1 MPADKQTFGW
11 KVGDTVA
18 YTYRS
23 AKHPKGKVTAV
34 HPGTTRK
41 TAAVTIE
48 PAPAYRFGEGKITRH
63 VDKIKHGTLTAA
75 DRKPAKQKAK

>member
-1 MPADKQTFGW
+1 MADKKQAFGW
-11 KVGDTVA
+11 KVGDTAA

-41 TAAVTIE
+41 TATVTIE
-48 PAPAYRFGEGKITRH
+48 PAPAYRFGEGRITRH
-63 VDKIKHGTLTAA
+63 MDKIRHASLTAA
-75 DRKPAKQKAK
+75 DRKKGK